1 MIALNKDK
9 RENRKR
15 FLYKTDLV
23 LIVVILAA
31 AMLIFMLLILFQQKG
46 ARVIV
51 TVDGRQIAA
60 YSLDETISTDIKTTW
75 GENHLH
81 IQGGT
86 ASVTGADCKDK
97 LCVYQK
103 AISRKGETIVCL
115 PHKLVISI
123 EGAREGELDGVTG
136 FFEFRNYLIQY
147 CWKGETFHVHTQ

>member
-1 MIALNKDK
+1 MIALNKYK
-9 RENRKR
+9 GKNRKR
-15 FLYKTDLV
+15 SVLNKNDLFL
-23 LIVVILAA
+23 IAAILTV

-60 YSLDETISTDIKTTW
+60 YSLDETISTDIKTAW

-86 ASVTGADCKDK
+86 ASVTDADCKDK

-123 EGAREGELDGVTG
+123 EGAREGELDGVTS
-136 FFEFRNYLIQY
+136 
-147 CWKGETFHVHTQ
+147 

>member
-1 MIALNKDK
+1 MIALNKDN

-15 FLYKTDLV
+15 FLCKTDLV

-103 AISRKGETIVCL
+103 AISRKG
-115 PHKLVISI
+115 
-123 EGAREGELDGVTG
+123 AREGELDGVTG